1 MSSALTFSKINTV
14 QAPLYHRVGYLCQQ
28 GTKPHRH
35 CETKGRAAF
44 VHNLNRQKQFDHDT
58 VFCRVYKCI
67 KYKGVPNTS
76 RTIFQIHFAPSP
88 KALYGEGET
97 FTSWLDK
104 MCLVLLSE
112 GFSGMERELQSLLG
126 TLKGKGKKQKLQQ
139 EAVESLRD
147 YLLGNA
153 ERSNYCERLAVG
165 RPIGSGLIEGAC
177 KNLMGRR
184 MKQTRATW
192 RIE

>member
-1 MSSALTFSKINTV
+1 MKSVVSVHGDITLERCYHALEHVAYCGKT
-14 QAPLYHRVGYLCQQ
+14 LH
-28 GTKPHRH
+28 
-35 CETKGRAAF
+35 
-44 VHNLNRQKQFDHDT
+44 
-58 VFCRVYKCI
+58 
-67 KYKGVPNTS
+67 
-76 RTIFQIHFAPSP
+76 
-88 KALYGEGET
+88 GEGET

-104 MCLVLLSE
+104 MRLVLLSE